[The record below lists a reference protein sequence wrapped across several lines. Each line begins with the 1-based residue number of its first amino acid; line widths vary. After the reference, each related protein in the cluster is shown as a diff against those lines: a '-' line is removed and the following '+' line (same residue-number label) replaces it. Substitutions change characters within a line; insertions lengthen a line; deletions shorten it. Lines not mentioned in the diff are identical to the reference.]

1 MKIEVAWEL
10 TERTVER
17 AMPPSSLVTRHARG
31 MRSAL
36 ALAAEVYV
44 RKQGTAA
51 VSGSHTVA
59 QAAVFPHRGG
69 VAYRDSH
76 GR

>member
-17 AMPPSSLVTRHARG
+17 ATPPSSLVTRHARG
-31 MRSAL
+31 MRSVL

-51 VSGSHTVA
+51 VS
-59 QAAVFPHRGG
+59 
-69 VAYRDSH
+69 
-76 GR
+76 